1 MKRANEGDAY
11 TLRTNVGIGGQ
22 PVTGQGMT
30 IIGRLIAVVLVS
42 GANRNTITR
51 MNNTNAAIIAL
62 L

>member
-1 MKRANEGDAY
+1 MRETH

-22 PVTGQGMT
+22 PVTGQDMT
-30 IIGRLIAVVLVS
+30 IMGRLIAVVLVS
-42 GANRNTITR
+42 GANRNTKTR